1 MTSKI
6 VKHSTFACLEIADVI
21 QDWRAQVVG
30 GIDSALLMW
39 EACCVPSLL
48 VGAGTW
54 VGITPAAERRL
65 EALQHWFLRLVLR
78 VGPGCPPP
86 SLRWETGMLSM
97 RLRIGV
103 EKVMLVRFLRSMEEG
118 SLARLVYEEQKEQRW
133 PGLVKETENICKEIG
148 VANVNEDNIWKL
160 NTKEYRKLVIKKC
173 KEKDEIVLR
182 KMAENKTKCTK
193 IMSEPYGKKS
203 YMSEN
208 RLHIVRQMFCT
219 RVQMQPFAA
228 NYRHDARFL
237 KTNFLCKCS
246 KSEESESH
254 LTSGNCE
261 AYGDLKEKHGD
272 LDDDRKLTE
281 FFTAVLERR
290 DRVEEQDT
298 RTQDTLV
305 VGDTPLLAARHSGVP
320 PVLAL

>member
-1 MTSKI
+1 
-6 VKHSTFACLEIADVI
+6 
-21 QDWRAQVVG
+21 
-30 GIDSALLMW
+30 
-39 EACCVPSLL
+39 
-48 VGAGTW
+48 
-54 VGITPAAERRL
+54 
-65 EALQHWFLRLVLR
+65 
-78 VGPGCPPP
+78 
-86 SLRWETGMLSM
+86 
-97 RLRIGV
+97 
-103 EKVMLVRFLRSMEEG
+103 
-118 SLARLVYEEQKEQRW
+118 
-133 PGLVKETENICKEIG
+133 
-148 VANVNEDNIWKL
+148 
-160 NTKEYRKLVIKKC
+160 
-173 KEKDEIVLR
+173 
-182 KMAENKTKCTK
+182 
-193 IMSEPYGKKS
+193 MSEPYGKKS